1 MPDGLACMSVAATAR
16 KRPTIHEYCN
26 KQGADLC
33 QLNVGREGMP
43 VMVSFKTPMHQLS
56 LANDASY
63 AAWSKLCEGGWNSKG
78 MARRTRGGC
87 NSKVGRRPSMSG
99 APSTARAHLG
109 SKVCSQEVIKWQ
121 GVRSM

>member
-1 MPDGLACMSVAATAR
+1 
-16 KRPTIHEYCN
+16 
-26 KQGADLC
+26 
-33 QLNVGREGMP
+33 
-43 VMVSFKTPMHQLS
+43 
-56 LANDASY
+56 
-63 AAWSKLCEGGWNSKG
+63 

-99 APSTARAHLG
+99 APSVADTARARLG